1 MTGQQEI
8 YGRLRG
14 QIEELPVIDCHEHA
28 EGPAKA
34 VRSQE
39 PIALLITGYLASNL
53 PTVPLPGS
61 ADARP
66 DLRAFLEDQDVPTE
80 EKWPLFARVWRST
93 EHTAYAR
100 VTKLIMRDNYGETE
114 MSLPALQRIR
124 EHLIDLRDPQVYGT
138 ILDKARIRCR
148 LVDIWPDMKAF
159 LTGKQQI
166 YELDR
171 LFISLPQFHAIR
183 SWQNVFAITQAIDQT
198 VTNLDDYLAACR
210 EIFRRMKGR
219 GAIGLK
225 DQSAY
230 TRTLA
235 YENPSRAEAETIF
248 NAFMAD
254 PRRSVGWPEA
264 KALDDFL
271 FHRFMDMARDFDLPV
286 QIHTGHMAGMW
297 NDIAKTNA
305 VHFIPVLEMHRDVRF
320 DLFHGNWP
328 YMGEYLYIG
337 KNFPN
342 VNLDLCWLHIIDPV
356 YARNLLIEGLTA
368 VPHSKFHGFGGDY
381 GDNIL
386 HAVAHLSIARDVITE
401 ALAERVHSGWLDER
415 QAVQIAADW
424 LFNNPN
430 EFFGLGFDRVES

>member
-1 MTGQQEI
+1 MASQQAV
-8 YGRLRG
+8 YVRLRS

-28 EGPAKA
+28 EGPAA
-34 VRSQE
+34 AAGHRE
-39 PIALLITGYLASNL
+39 PIALLIEGYLAGNL
-53 PTVPLPGS
+53 ATVPLPGS
-61 ADARP
+61 PDARP
-66 DLRAFLEDQDVPTE
+66 DLRAFLEDGNRTTE
-80 EKWPLFARVWRST
+80 EKWPLFARLWRGI

-100 VTKLIMRDNYGETE
+100 VTKLIMRDVYGETE

-124 EHLIDLRDPQVYGT
+124 ERVIDLRDAQVYRA
-138 ILDKARIRCR
+138 ILDKAQIRCR

-159 LTGKQQI
+159 LTGERRV

-171 LFISLPQFHAIR
+171 LLLSLPDFHAIR
-183 SWQNVFAITQAIDQT
+183 SWQNVFAITQIIGQV

-210 EIFRRMKGR
+210 EIFRRMKER

-235 YENPSRAEAETIF
+235 YDHPSRAEAEVVF
-248 NAFMAD
+248 NAFMRD
-254 PRRSVGWPEA
+254 PRCSVGWPEA
-264 KALDDFL
+264 KALDDYL
-271 FHRFMDMARDFDLPV
+271 FHRFMDMARDLDLPV

-305 VHFIPVLEMHRDVRF
+305 VHFIPVLELHRDVRF

-337 KNFPN
+337 KNYPN
-342 VNLDLCWLHIIDPV
+342 VSLDLCWLHIIDPI
-356 YARNLLIEGLTA
+356 YARNLLIEGLTT
-368 VPHSKFHGFGGDY
+368 VPHSKIHGFGGDY

-386 HAVAHLSIARDVITE
+386 HAVAHLSIARDVIAE
-401 ALAERVHSGWLDER
+401 ALAERVESSWIDEHE
-415 QAVQIAADW
+415 AMQIAADW

-430 EFFGLGFDRVES
+430 EFFRLGFSPIAT

>member
-1 MTGQQEI
+1 VASQQAV
-8 YGRLRG
+8 YVRLRS

-28 EGPAKA
+28 EGPAA
-34 VRSQE
+34 AAGHRE
-39 PIALLITGYLASNL
+39 PIALLIEGYLAGNL
-53 PTVPLPGS
+53 ATVPLPGS
-61 ADARP
+61 PDARP
-66 DLRAFLEDQDVPTE
+66 DLRAFLEDGNRTTE
-80 EKWPLFARVWRST
+80 EKWPLFARLWRGI

-100 VTKLIMRDNYGETE
+100 VTKLIMRDVYGETE

-124 EHLIDLRDPQVYGT
+124 ERVIDLRDAQVYRA
-138 ILDKARIRCR
+138 ILDKAQIRCR

-159 LTGKQQI
+159 LTGERRV

-171 LFISLPQFHAIR
+171 LLLSLPDFHAIR
-183 SWQNVFAITQAIDQT
+183 SWQNVFAITQIIGQV

-210 EIFRRMKGR
+210 EIFRRMKER

-235 YENPSRAEAETIF
+235 YDHPSRAEAEVVF
-248 NAFMAD
+248 NAFMRD
-254 PRRSVGWPEA
+254 PRCSVGWPEA
-264 KALDDFL
+264 KALDDYL
-271 FHRFMDMARDFDLPV
+271 FHRFMDMARDLDLPV

-305 VHFIPVLEMHRDVRF
+305 VHFIPVLELHRDVRF

-337 KNFPN
+337 KNYPN
-342 VNLDLCWLHIIDPV
+342 VSLDLCWLHIIDPI
-356 YARNLLIEGLTA
+356 YARNLLIEGLTT
-368 VPHSKFHGFGGDY
+368 VPHSKIHGFGGDY

-386 HAVAHLSIARDVITE
+386 HAVAHLSIARDVIAE
-401 ALAERVHSGWLDER
+401 ALAERVESSWIDEHE
-415 QAVQIAADW
+415 AMQIAADW

-430 EFFGLGFDRVES
+430 EFFRLGFSPIAT

>member
-1 MTGQQEI
+1 MPGQRDT
-8 YGRLRG
+8 YARLRG

-28 EGPAKA
+28 VGPAEA
-34 VRSQE
+34 SAYRE
-39 PIALLITGYLASNL
+39 PIASLVAGYLGGNL
-53 PTVPLPGS
+53 ATVPLPGS
-61 ADARP
+61 QDARP
-66 DLRAFLEDQDVPTE
+66 DLRDFLDNQDIATED
-80 EKWPLFARVWRST
+80 KWPLFARLWQGI

-100 VTKLIMRDNYGETE
+100 VTKLIMRDVYGESE

-124 EHLIDLRDPQVYGT
+124 ERLVDLHDPKVYGA
-138 ILDKARIRCR
+138 ILDKAQIRCR

-159 LTGKQQI
+159 LTGKQQL
-166 YELDR
+166 YERDR

-183 SWQNVFAITQAIDQT
+183 TWADVSAITQTIGQT
-198 VTNLDDYLAACR
+198 VTNLDDYLAVSR
-210 EIFRRMKGR
+210 QIFSRMKER

-235 YENPSRAEAETIF
+235 YENPTRAGAEAVF
-248 NAFMAD
+248 NRFMED
-254 PRRSVGWPEA
+254 PRRSAGWPEA
-264 KALDDFL
+264 KPLDDFL
-271 FHRFMDMARDFDLPV
+271 FHRFIDMARDLDLPM

-328 YMGEYLYIG
+328 YMGECLYLG

-342 VNLDLCWLHIIDPV
+342 VSLDLCWLHIIDPV
-356 YARNLLIEGLTA
+356 YARNFLIEGLTA
-368 VPHSKFHGFGGDY
+368 VPHSKLHGFGGDY
-381 GDNIL
+381 GDDIL
-386 HAVAHLSIARDVITE
+386 HAVAHLSIARDVIAE
-401 ALAERVHSGWLDER
+401 ALAERVDSGWIDER
-415 QAVQIAADW
+415 QAMQIAADW

-430 EFFGLGFDRVES
+430 RFFALGFAPVEP